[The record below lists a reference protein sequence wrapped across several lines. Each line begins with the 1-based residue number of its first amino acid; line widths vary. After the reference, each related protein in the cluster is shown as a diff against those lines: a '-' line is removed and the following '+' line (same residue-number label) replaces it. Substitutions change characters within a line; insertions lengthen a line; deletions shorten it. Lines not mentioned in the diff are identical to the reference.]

1 MVNHFSKL
9 LLSSQPLLI
18 CECYRIKLALYA
30 HFMHMNHNHGTII
43 TGLCFIFRAASS
55 SEVSFDIKAKC
66 FSLLALK
73 SVLL

>member
-1 MVNHFSKL
+1 
-9 LLSSQPLLI
+9 
-18 CECYRIKLALYA
+18 
-30 HFMHMNHNHGTII
+30 MHMNHNHGTII
-43 TGLCFIFRAASS
+43 TGFFFIFRAASS